1 MGRRDAFGKRMKWSR
16 SEKRMMRE
24 WREVCARLQQ
34 EAERERQIH
43 FPDGPGE
50 SSAAGASS
58 SSFNDPRFPPHLQH
72 LSPLHPQNQVPRP
85 SEVAVS
91 HVSNPERR
99 DEDVMSQ
106 HSAGTE
112 LLSEDSPSQRKQEV
126 ALTMTDGEGPQ
137 SGNNPAETPAESVDL
152 LDIPNDVMEGVFDW
166 LTDDEAV
173 RLLSISKTA
182 PSVWEGRKRVEGIQ
196 KKRKLQAKVVKAWKY
211 WFRYIR
217 PRDFPRTLSQE
228 NRDFRIREAARDV
241 HRFNTRLLTGKDS
254 INTIA
259 HRWGVYGT
267 EVREFLMW
275 SETDSSDDDVM
286 QQ

>member
-1 MGRRDAFGKRMKWSR
+1 M
-16 SEKRMMRE
+16 
-24 WREVCARLQQ
+24 
-34 EAERERQIH
+34 
-43 FPDGPGE
+43 
-50 SSAAGASS
+50 
-58 SSFNDPRFPPHLQH
+58 
-72 LSPLHPQNQVPRP
+72 
-85 SEVAVS
+85 S

-112 LLSEDSPSQRKQEV
+112 LHSEGGPSQWEQDL
-126 ALTMTDGEGPQ
+126 ALTMTDGEGQQ
-137 SGNNPAETPAESVDL
+137 SGNDPAEPPAESVDL
-152 LDIPNDVMEGVFDW
+152 LDIPNDVMEGVFDL

-173 RLLSISKTA
+173 RLLSVSKAA
-182 PSVWEGRKRVEGIQ
+182 PTVWEGRKRVEGIQ
-196 KKRKLQAKVVKAWKY
+196 EKRRLQAKVLRAWKH

-217 PRDFPRTLSQE
+217 PREFPRMHSLE
-228 NRDFRIREAARDV
+228 NRDFRIQEAAKDV
-241 HRFNTRLLTGKDS
+241 YRFNTRVLTGKES
-254 INTIA
+254 INNIA